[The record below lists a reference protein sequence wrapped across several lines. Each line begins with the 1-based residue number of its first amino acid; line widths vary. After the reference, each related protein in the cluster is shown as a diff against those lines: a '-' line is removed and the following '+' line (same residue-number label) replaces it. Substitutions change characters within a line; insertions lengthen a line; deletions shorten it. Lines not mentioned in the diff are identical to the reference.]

1 MFDLREISPLEFK
14 DLAEQDDAVI
24 LLDVREE
31 WELALAS
38 VAGATHMPMGQ
49 VPDRMT
55 ELKPDDA
62 IVVMC
67 HHGSRSATVAGF
79 LIRNGFTRVLNLT
92 GGIDAWA
99 RDLDP
104 NVPSY

>member
-1 MFDLREISPLEFK
+1 MLKEITPREFQT
-14 DLAEQDDAVI
+14 LAAQDSRVT

-31 WELALAS
+31 WELARAC
-38 VAGATHMPMGQ
+38 VEGALHIPMGQ
-49 VPDRMT
+49 IPDRLA
-55 ELKPDDA
+55 ELA
-62 IVVMC
+62 AEEVIVVMC
-67 HHGSRSATVAGF
+67 HHGGRSATVAGF
-79 LIRNGFTRVLNLT
+79 LQRNGFGQVVNLA

>member
-1 MFDLREISPLEFK
+1 MLKEITPKEYESLAAK
-14 DLAEQDDAVI
+14 DARVT

-31 WELALAS
+31 WELALARIE
-38 VAGATHMPMGQ
+38 GALHIPMGQ
-49 VPDRMT
+49 VPDRLA
-55 ELKPDDA
+55 ELGREAP

-79 LIRNGFTRVLNLT
+79 LQQNGFVEVLNLA

>member
-1 MFDLREISPLEFK
+1 MLKEITPREYQT
-14 DLAEQDDAVI
+14 LAAEDPRVT

-38 VAGATHMPMGQ
+38 VEGALHIPMGQ
-49 VPDRMT
+49 VPDRLAELAT
-55 ELKPDDA
+55 EEI

-67 HHGSRSATVAGF
+67 HHGGRSATVAGF
-79 LIRNGFTRVLNLT
+79 LQRNGFGQVVNLA